1 MSDKRAGTCVCVCGG
16 GGLSYATSEA
26 LHLTYALSLLYD
38 AAEALSQSLI
48 LLGQRRSR
56 RLPLSRG
63 RAFRSGAVGAE
74 LPLTLSFAQ
83 GGAA

>member
-1 MSDKRAGTCVCVCGG
+1 MVSDAGAPIAAPAARPREA
-16 GGLSYATSEA
+16 LYATSRPRKGGP
-26 LHLTYALSLLYD
+26 D

-74 LPLTLSFAQ
+74 LPLTLSFAR